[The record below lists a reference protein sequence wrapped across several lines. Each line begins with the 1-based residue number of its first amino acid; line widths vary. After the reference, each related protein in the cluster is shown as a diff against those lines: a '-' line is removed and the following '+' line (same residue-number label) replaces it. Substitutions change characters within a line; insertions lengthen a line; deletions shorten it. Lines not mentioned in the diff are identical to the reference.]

1 MQHLALHD
9 HDEKDMVVGAQLL
22 DNSSPRTIVG
32 TEVVLK

>member
-9 HDEKDMVVGAQLL
+9 YDKKDMVGAQLL